1 MKDFILFS
9 TLVYGVLLAGWGFR
23 KVAPAFDHNGVS
35 RLVSRI
41 SLICIETPSFLIVL
55 WGVNKELFTSNL
67 KLAVFPI
74 ILSAVFGGVG
84 FFFSSLLRPND
95 IRYRGA
101 FTLAAM
107 VSNNGMTLGGFLC
120 LLFLGETG
128 LRLSQIYTLFL
139 LPYVVFAL
147 FPLAKTIGRRAR
159 IREGVGHEE
168 KKAIFLDPSIILP
181 LTSIIT
187 GLSLN
192 LSGVP
197 FPALLDRVLPFLVMT
212 SVAGYSVSFGLG
224 LQFSSFHAYWKAC
237 VAMLPIKFVIGPLL
251 GVFLAFLFG
260 FSPGGTPTAFRVI
273 LIQASMPSAIMSVVM
288 AKIYDLDD
296 HLAVNVWLFTTLC
309 TAAMFPL
316 LRWISLS

>member
-9 TLVYGVLLAGWGFR
+9 TLVYGFLLAGWGFR
-23 KVAPAFDHNGVS
+23 KLAPAFDHNGVS
-35 RLVSRI
+35 KLVSGI
-41 SLICIETPSFLIVL
+41 SLIGIETPSFLIVL
-55 WGVNKELFTSNL
+55 WGVNKELFTANL
-67 KLAVFPI
+67 KLALFPI
-74 ILSAVFGGVG
+74 VLSAGFGAVG
-84 FFFSSLLRPND
+84 FLFSGALRRKD

-101 FTLAAM
+101 FTLSAM

-147 FPLAKTIGRRAR
+147 FPLAKALGRRAR
-159 IREGVGHEE
+159 MSEGAGPEK

-187 GLSLN
+187 GLTLN
-192 LSGVP
+192 LTGVP
-197 FPALLDRVLPFLVMT
+197 FPEVLDQILPFFVMA

-224 LQFSSFHAYWKAC
+224 LQFSSFRRYWKAC
-237 VAMLPIKFVIGPLL
+237 VAMVPIKFVIGPLL
-251 GVFLAFLFG
+251 GVFLAFLLG
-260 FSPGGTPTAFRVI
+260 FSPGGTPIAFRVI
-273 LIQASMPSAIMSVVM
+273 LIQTSMPSAIMSVVL

-296 HLAVNVWLFTTLC
+296 HLSVNIWLFTTLC

-316 LRWISLS
+316 LRWISLG

>member
-9 TLVYGVLLAGWGFR
+9 TLVYGFLLAGWGFR
-23 KVAPAFDHNGVS
+23 KLAPAFDHNGVS
-35 RLVSRI
+35 KLVSRI
-41 SLICIETPSFLIVL
+41 SLIGIETPSFLIVL
-55 WGVNKELFTSNL
+55 WGVNKELFTANL
-67 KLAVFPI
+67 KLALFPI
-74 ILSAVFGGVG
+74 VLSAVFGGVG
-84 FFFSSLLRPND
+84 FLFSGMLRRKD

-101 FTLAAM
+101 FTLSAM

-147 FPLAKTIGRRAR
+147 FPLAKTLGQRAR
-159 IREGVGHEE
+159 ISEGAGLEE

-187 GLSLN
+187 GLTLN
-192 LSGVP
+192 LTGVP
-197 FPALLDRVLPFLVMT
+197 FPEVLDLILPFLVMA

-224 LQFSSFHAYWKAC
+224 LHFSSFRTYWKAC
-237 VAMLPIKFVIGPLL
+237 VAMVPIKFVLGPLL
-251 GVFLAFLFG
+251 GVFFAFLLG
-260 FSPGGTPTAFRVI
+260 FSPGGTPMAFRVI
-273 LIQASMPSAIMSVVM
+273 LIQTSMPSAIMSVVL

-296 HLAVNVWLFTTLC
+296 HLSVNIWLFTTLC

-316 LRWISLS
+316 LRWISLG